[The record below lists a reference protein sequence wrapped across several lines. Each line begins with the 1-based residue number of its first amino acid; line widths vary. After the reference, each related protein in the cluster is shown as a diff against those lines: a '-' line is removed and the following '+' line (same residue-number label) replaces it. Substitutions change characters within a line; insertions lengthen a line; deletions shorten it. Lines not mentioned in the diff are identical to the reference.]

1 MDLGDTLWDAAKG
14 IVGTVAPT
22 VATALLGPLGGM
34 AVKEIGKAL
43 GLPDT
48 ASSEDVA
55 TAITNATPE
64 QLVQLKSLENDF
76 KIKMKEL
83 DVDLVRIS
91 AADRDSA
98 RNREIQTKD
107 WTPKVLAF
115 AITILYICIQ
125 IFMISGTIIPA
136 EMREM
141 VMRALGTL
149 DAILSLVFSYYFG
162 SSSEMTTKK

>member
-1 MDLGDTLWDAAKG
+1 MDLGDTLWNAAKG

-43 GLPDT
+43 GLPED

-64 QLVQLKSLENDF
+64 QLLQLKALENDF
-76 KIKMKEL
+76 KVKMKEL

-107 WTPKVLAF
+107 WTPKILAF
-115 AITILYICIQ
+115 SITILYIAIQ
-125 IFMISGTIIPA
+125 IFMISGTIIPQ

-162 SSSEMTTKK
+162 SSSETIKK